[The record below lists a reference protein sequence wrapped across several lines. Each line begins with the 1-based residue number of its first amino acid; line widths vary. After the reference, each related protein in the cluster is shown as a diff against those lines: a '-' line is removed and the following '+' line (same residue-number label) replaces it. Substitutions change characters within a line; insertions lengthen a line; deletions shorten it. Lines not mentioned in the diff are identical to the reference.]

1 MRAPRVAA
9 AKGALSRC
17 GMTRARR
24 AQRGFPHRIFV
35 AVLTRCCRQSQA
47 VQERQATVDS
57 LNGKLMD
64 GKRAK
69 VALEER
75 TLQEVAA
82 IEESTANAAEERK
95 RAAELLVA
103 VSRQVRRLCALSGPS
118 QAFTPLSIKP

>member
-1 MRAPRVAA
+1 
-9 AKGALSRC
+9 
-17 GMTRARR
+17 
-24 AQRGFPHRIFV
+24 
-35 AVLTRCCRQSQA
+35 
-47 VQERQATVDS
+47 
-57 LNGKLMD
+57 MD

-69 VALEER
+69 DALEER

-103 VSRQVRRLCALSGPS
+103 VSRQVRRLCARSGPS